1 MPSPGDPCFRRNGVA
16 AMSLPWRVRLPDG
29 STRTDPEQWF
39 ADEAVRAAT
48 GWSESTLTQDDIDAL
63 FPPPPPPPEPTLLEQ
78 GYETPEGWRLAWQAD
93 DVALLTG
100 LYVLAQRAEELGM
113 SQPIVVTDMAGE
125 THSMT
130 FAEYDALL
138 LAYGAARTAAA
149 TPPEPD
155 EPTNNVSI

>member
-1 MPSPGDPCFRRNGVA
+1 MPSPGDPCYRLAGVA
-16 AMSLPWRVRLPDG
+16 HLSLPWRVRLSDG
-29 STRTDPEQWF
+29 STRTDPDQWF
-39 ADEAVRAAT
+39 ADPAVRADT

-63 FPPPPPPPEPTLLEQ
+63 FPPPPPPPEPTWLEL
-78 GYETPEGWRLAWQAD
+78 GYETPAGWRLAWQAD

-100 LYVLAQRAEELGM
+100 LYTLSKRAEELGI

-125 THSMT
+125 RHTMT

-149 TPPEPD
+149 TPPEPT
-155 EPTNNVSI
+155 PTNNVSI